1 MSCPT
6 DWIHDIITYLYLFL
20 IIVIKEFIYLKA
32 IIHYLIV
39 ANVLL
44 ANFTELFTLIF
55 SYFAG
60 YGHNLIVDVLRG
72 TTEHREVMSELMRSQ
87 PKTTEPLAAAMK
99 DVDRDA
105 ARAQFESHKR
115 YTTDESD
122 D

>member
-6 DWIHDIITYLYLFL
+6 DWIQNIITYFYLFL
-20 IIVIKEFIYLKA
+20 IIGIKEFIYLKA

-55 SYFAG
+55 YYFAG

-72 TTEHREVMSELMRSQ
+72 TAEHREAMSELMRSQ
-87 PKTTEPLAAAMK
+87 PKIPEPLAAAMK

-115 YTTDESD
+115 YATDESD